1 MKFVQSLINY
11 IYGFS
16 ADTSFR
22 KFDKDTRNAG
32 EVNKQVLQEILRLN
46 ASTAYGQIYQFSK
59 LRAEDYK
66 KQVPLTSYQDYEGF
80 IDEIAAGKEN
90 ILTADPIIYFGL
102 SSGTTGKQ
110 KRIPVT
116 RRIRKNVNMAM
127 MLLQQGLLRQAL
139 PSARKGGRGLL
150 LMNMLQ
156 SSHSPAG
163 IPTGSGTSGGVQ
175 SMRKVLP
182 YFWTTPMEVLA
193 LADQKEAN
201 YLHLL
206 FALKDRDLAYIM
218 SPFASGVVQL
228 LGVLEERYQELVE
241 DIRKGSI
248 SSKLNLAPEILAG
261 LEARVTPDPQRA
273 QELERAFQIGMA
285 HIVPRIWPKLSHVSC
300 VAGGSFSVYEPKLK
314 FYTGSLPIYSAIYG
328 ATESLIGLSP
338 RVNEPTYVLA
348 PRAAYFEF
356 IKAEEIDVV
365 NPATLNCNEVQ
376 VGETYE
382 IIITNYAGFYRYRL
396 GDIVKV
402 VDFYHESPVLEFL
415 YRKGQLLNI
424 AGEKTSEEAV
434 RLAMTQTMEALKQTL
449 VDFTVTLDLSS
460 ALGQYAFF
468 IEVEAGGVKSEE
480 IPKLRDTLEKKLYAA
495 NPRYRAGVESHRI
508 APCVVHRVRPGTFDR
523 LRQELV
529 KRGASLNQVKIP
541 RAIQDARLIEV
552 LESNRLME

>member
-1 MKFVQSLINY
+1 MKLMQSLVNL

-16 ADTSFR
+16 ADTSYR
-22 KFDKDTRNAG
+22 KFDKDTKNAR
-32 EVNKQVLQEILRLN
+32 EINKQVLQEILRLN
-46 ASTAYGQIYQFSK
+46 ASTTYGQIYQFSK
-59 LRAEDYK
+59 LSSEDYK
-66 KQVPLTSYQDYEGF
+66 KQVPLTFYQDYEGF

-116 RRIRKNVNMAM
+116 SRLRKIVNMAM
-127 MLLQQGLLRQAL
+127 MLSQQGLLRHAL
-139 PSARKGGRGLL
+139 PSARKDGRGLL

-156 SSHSPAG
+156 SSNSPVG
-163 IPTGSGTSGGVQ
+163 IPTGAGTSGGVQ
-175 SMRKVLP
+175 SMKKVLP
-182 YFWTTPMEVLA
+182 YFWITPMEVLA
-193 LADQKEAN
+193 LPNQEEAN

-218 SPFASGVVQL
+218 APFASGVVQL

-248 SSKLNLAPEILAG
+248 SSKLNLAPEIRAG
-261 LEARVTPDPQRA
+261 LEARISPDLQRA
-273 QELERAFQIGMA
+273 RELEYVYQMGMTN
-285 HIVPRIWPKLSHVSC
+285 IVPRIWPKISHVTC
-300 VAGGSFSVYEPKLK
+300 VVGGSFSVYEPKLK
-314 FYTGSLPIYSAIYG
+314 FYIGELPIYSAVYG
-328 ATESLIGLSP
+328 ATESVIGLSP
-338 RVNEPTYVLA
+338 RVNEPNYVLA

-356 IKAEEIDVV
+356 IKAEDIDAL
-365 NPATLNCNEVQ
+365 NPATLNLNEVK

-382 IIITNYAGFYRYRL
+382 IVITNYAGFYRYRL
-396 GDIVKV
+396 GDMIKV

-424 AGEKTSEEAV
+424 AGEKTSEAAV
-434 RLAMTQTMEALKQTL
+434 RQAITQTMATLKQSI

-460 ALGQYAFF
+460 AVGKYAFYL
-468 IEVEAGGVKSEE
+468 EVESGGVKPEE
-480 IPKLRDTLEKKLYAA
+480 ISKLCDTLEKKLYEA
-495 NPRYRAGVESHRI
+495 NPRYRTGVESNRI
-508 APCVVHRVRPGTFDR
+508 APCVVHLVRSGTFDR

-541 RAIQDARLIEV
+541 RPIQDARLIEV
-552 LESNRLME
+552 LESNRLEK

>member
-1 MKFVQSLINY
+1 MKFLQTLINL

-16 ADTSFR
+16 ADKFYR
-22 KFDKDTRNAG
+22 KFDKDTKNA
-32 EVNKQVLQEILRLN
+32 EKINKQVLQEILRLN
-46 ASTAYGQIYQFSK
+46 AATAYGQIYQFYG
-59 LRAEDYK
+59 LRPEDYK
-66 KQVPLTSYQDYEGF
+66 KQVPLTYYQDYEGF

-90 ILTADPIIYFGL
+90 VLTSDPIIYFGL

-116 RRIRKNVNMAM
+116 RRSRKIVTMAM
-127 MLLQQGLLRQAL
+127 MLLQHGLLRQTL
-139 PSARKGGRGLL
+139 PSSRKGGRGLL

-156 SSHSPAG
+156 SSNSPAG
-163 IPTGSGTSGGVQ
+163 IPTGAGTSGGVQ
-175 SMRKVLP
+175 SMRKALP

-193 LADQKEAN
+193 LPDQKEAN

-218 SPFASGVVQL
+218 APFASGVIQL

-241 DIRKGSI
+241 DIKKGSI
-248 SSKLNLAPEILAG
+248 SSKLNLAPEIRAG
-261 LEARVTPDPQRA
+261 LEARVAPDPQRA
-273 QELERAFQIGMA
+273 RELECAYQRGMA
-285 HIVPRIWPKLSHVSC
+285 QIVPRIWPKISHVSC

-314 FYTGSLPIYSAIYG
+314 FYTGQLPIYSAVYG

-338 RVNEPTYVLA
+338 RVNEPTYVLV

-356 IKAEEIDVV
+356 IKAEEIDAVKPV
-365 NPATLNCNEVQ
+365 TLNLNEVT

-382 IIITNYAGFYRYRL
+382 IVITNYAGFYRYRL

-434 RLAMTQTMEALKQTL
+434 RLAITHTMETLKQRI
-449 VDFTVTLDLSS
+449 VDFSVTLDISS
-460 ALGQYAFF
+460 AVGNYAFYLE
-468 IEVEAGGVKSEE
+468 IESGGVKSEE
-480 IPKLRDTLEKKLYAA
+480 LSQLCDTLE
-495 NPRYRAGVESHRI
+495 
-508 APCVVHRVRPGTFDR
+508 
-523 LRQELV
+523 
-529 KRGASLNQVKIP
+529 
-541 RAIQDARLIEV
+541 
-552 LESNRLME
+552 

>member
-1 MKFVQSLINY
+1 MKLMQTLINL

-16 ADTSFR
+16 ADTLYR
-22 KFDKDTRNAG
+22 KFDKDTQNAG
-32 EVNKQVLQEILRLN
+32 EINKQVLQEILGLN

-59 LRAEDYK
+59 LSPEDYK
-66 KQVPLTSYQDYEGF
+66 EQVPLTFYQDYEGF
-80 IDEIAAGKEN
+80 IDEIAAGKDN

-116 RRIRKNVNMAM
+116 NRLRKIVTMAM

-139 PSARKGGRGLL
+139 PSARQGGRGLL

-156 SSHSPAG
+156 SSSSFAG
-163 IPTGSGTSGGVQ
+163 IPTGAGTSGGVQ
-175 SMRKVLP
+175 SMKQVLP
-182 YFWTTPMEVLA
+182 YFWTTPIEVLA
-193 LADQKEAN
+193 LPDQKEAN

-206 FALKDRDLAYIM
+206 FALKDRDLAYVM
-218 SPFASGVVQL
+218 APFASGVVQL
-228 LGVLEERYQELVE
+228 LGVLEERFPELVE
-241 DIRKGSI
+241 DIKKGNI
-248 SSKLNLAPEILAG
+248 SSKLNLTPEIRAV
-261 LEARVTPDPQRA
+261 LEAKLAPDLQRA
-273 QELERAFQIGMA
+273 QELEYAYQMGMA
-285 HIVPRIWPKLSHVSC
+285 HIVPRIWPKISHVSC
-300 VAGGSFSVYEPKLK
+300 VAGGSFSVYEPKLR
-314 FYTGSLPIYSAIYG
+314 FYIGQLPIYSAVYG

-356 IKAEEIDVV
+356 IKVEDIDAV
-365 NPATLNCNEVQ
+365 NPATLNLNEVK

-382 IIITNYAGFYRYRL
+382 IVITNYAGFYRYRL
-396 GDIVKV
+396 GDIIKV

-424 AGEKTSEEAV
+424 AGEKTSEAAV
-434 RLAMTQTMEALKQTL
+434 RQAITQTMATLKQSI

-460 ALGQYAFF
+460 TLGKYAFYL
-468 IEVEAGGVKSEE
+468 EVEPGGVESEE
-480 IPKLRDTLEKKLYAA
+480 ISKLCDILEQQLYEA
-495 NPRYRAGVESHRI
+495 NPRYRAGVENHRI
-508 APCVVHRVRPGTFDR
+508 APCVVHLVSSGTFHR

-541 RAIQDARLIEV
+541 RPIQDARLIAV
-552 LESNRLME
+552 LENNQLQG